1 MTAIFKKELKGYL
14 TSMTGYVF
22 IFFILFLE
30 GIYFTAYSIQQS
42 YPVFGITLQAITFV
56 FLILVPVLTMK
67 TMAEE
72 RKQKTDQLLLTAP
85 VSVGK
90 IIIGKYLAL
99 ITVFLIPVGII
110 CCYPLIMG
118 KYGVVSYPM
127 AYTAILGFVL
137 LGAAQI
143 AVGVFLSSLTENP
156 VIAAVMTFIALFV
169 CYMITGISSL
179 IPDTS
184 ASSLGIYILLV
195 AILTFFIYHMIQN
208 LWIAGGIGIVGE
220 ASLLIT
226 YLLKPTLFESGIQK
240 FLEIFD
246 ITSHFDNFTNGIFDL
261 NGIVYFLSVIV
272 IFMFLS
278 VQTITKRRWN

>member
-1 MTAIFKKELKGYL
+1 MRAIYKRELRSYFQ
-14 TSMTGYVF
+14 SMTGCVF
-22 IFFILFLE
+22 VAFLVIFT
-30 GIYFTAYSIQQS
+30 GIYFTAYNLNMGYPYFS
-42 YPVFGITLQAITFV
+42 YTLSGSLIV
-56 FLILVPVLTMK
+56 FLVGIPLITMK
-67 TMAEE
+67 SFSEE
-72 RKQKTDQLLLTAP
+72 RKNKTDQLLLTAP

-246 ITSHFDNFTNGIFDL
+246 ITSHFDDFTNGIFDL